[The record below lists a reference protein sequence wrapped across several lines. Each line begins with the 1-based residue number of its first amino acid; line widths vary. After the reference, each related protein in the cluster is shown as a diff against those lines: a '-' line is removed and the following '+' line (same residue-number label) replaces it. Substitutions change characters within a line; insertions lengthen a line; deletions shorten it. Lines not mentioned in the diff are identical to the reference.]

1 MHVGLLD
8 KSTLAHPQHP
18 VIIARPTTLL
28 ISSTSTYVT
37 STSSCFTHQ
46 FLVTSINLY
55 SAIPKPSPSSI
66 PSICHQESRRLVRCA
81 NLAWSWSEFFPAISP
96 FSLTFHAL
104 PPHLQLLQFL
114 PHFKLF
120 YSTTNFFSSYP
131 LLISSPFLLFSSH
144 LRRLPT
150 LLPRTIG
157 RHITSCGLC
166 FHPAHH
172 RCAFLVSCASWSYIP
187 SMSCLAFFLSLSAIY
202 SHYPLYLFFFS
213 SFNSLLLLSIILQ
226 SLGPAHHLL
235 VGMAFARPLGGPLF

>member
-1 MHVGLLD
+1 MN
-8 KSTLAHPQHP
+8 
-18 VIIARPTTLL
+18 ARR
-28 ISSTSTYVT
+28 VT
-37 STSSCFTHQ
+37 GQVNPSTSSASRHHCTTNNSVDFQHLNLRNLHQYPCFTHQ
-46 FLVTSINLY
+46 FLVASINLY
-55 SAIPKPSPSSI
+55 SAIPNPSPSSI

-120 YSTTNFFSSYP
+120 YSTTSFFCSYP
-131 LLISSPFLLFSSH
+131 LLISSPFPLFNSH

-187 SMSCLAFFLSLSAIY
+187 SMSCLAIFYPFRPSTHIIHSIY
-202 SHYPLYLFFFS
+202 SSSHLSTLFFS
-213 SFNSLLLLSIILQ
+213 
-226 SLGPAHHLL
+226 
-235 VGMAFARPLGGPLF
+235 

>member
-187 SMSCLAFFLSLSAIY
+187 SMSCLAFFYPFRPSTHIIHSIY
-202 SHYPLYLFFFS
+202 SSSHLSTLFFS
-213 SFNSLLLLSIILQ
+213 
-226 SLGPAHHLL
+226 
-235 VGMAFARPLGGPLF
+235 